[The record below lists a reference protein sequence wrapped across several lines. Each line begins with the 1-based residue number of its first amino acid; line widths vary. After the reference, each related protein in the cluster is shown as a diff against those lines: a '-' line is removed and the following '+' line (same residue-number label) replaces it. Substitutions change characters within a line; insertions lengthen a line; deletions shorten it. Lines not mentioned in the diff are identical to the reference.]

1 MIEQSITY
9 LTAILLGIMLFFSF
23 VVAPSTFR
31 FLNEEYARK
40 FIRGIFPL
48 YYLLNLSISLIV
60 VLLISYLSDF
70 SFKFYLMLSIC
81 ILFFISNFFLMPLIN
96 KFKDNK
102 SDEKSIDIEDE
113 YKFGWSSYSEITN
126 GRFAMI
132 GFLAIILIEFLSQQ
146 SFLKWAGIL

>member
-1 MIEQSITY
+1 MIEQSVNY
-9 LTAILLGIMLFFSF
+9 LISILLGIMIFFSF

-60 VLLISYLSDF
+60 VLLIAYLSDF
-70 SFKFYLMLSIC
+70 NLKFYLMLSIC

-96 KFKDNK
+96 EFKDK
-102 SDEKSIDIEDE
+102 RKEKNFKVSHFISVLI
-113 YKFGWSSYSEITN
+113 N
-126 GRFAMI
+126 MVQML
-132 GFLAIILIEFLSQQ
+132 FLILILVN
-146 SFLKWAGIL
+146 

>member
-1 MIEQSITY
+1 MVEQSITY

-48 YYLLNLSISLIV
+48 YYLLNLSISLIT
-60 VLLISYLSDF
+60 VLLIAYLSDF

-81 ILFFISNFFLMPLIN
+81 VLFFISNFYLMPLIN
-96 KFKDNK
+96 KFKDRRQ
-102 SDEKSIDIEDE
+102 EKYFKMSHFTSVAIN
-113 YKFGWSSYSEITN
+113 FVQ
-126 GRFAMI
+126 MI
-132 GFLAIILIEFLSQQ
+132 FLLIILI
-146 SFLKWAGIL
+146 K

>member
-9 LTAILLGIMLFFSF
+9 LTAILLGVMLFFSF

-60 VLLISYLSDF
+60 VLLIALTSLSSVSDF
-70 SFKFYLMLSIC
+70 SQQQIRDLFQMFYLG
-81 ILFFISNFFLMPLIN
+81 
-96 KFKDNK
+96 KRDNK
-102 SDEKSIDIEDE
+102 IPNSGNAKNKKYIWTSCGVLV
-113 YKFGWSSYSEITN
+113 KKVT
-126 GRFAMI
+126 
-132 GFLAIILIEFLSQQ
+132 
-146 SFLKWAGIL
+146 

>member
-1 MIEQSITY
+1 MIEQSVNY
-9 LTAILLGIMLFFSF
+9 LISILLGIMIFFSF

-60 VLLISYLSDF
+60 VLLIAYLSDF
-70 SFKFYLMLSIC
+70 NLKFYLMLSIC

-96 KFKDNK
+96 KFKDK
-102 SDEKSIDIEDE
+102 RKEK
-113 YKFGWSSYSEITN
+113 KFKVSHFISVLIN
-126 GRFAMI
+126 MMQML
-132 GFLAIILIEFLSQQ
+132 FLILILVN
-146 SFLKWAGIL
+146 

>member
-1 MIEQSITY
+1 
-9 LTAILLGIMLFFSF
+9 MLFFSF

-60 VLLISYLSDF
+60 VLLIAYLSDF
-70 SFKFYLMLSIC
+70 SLKFYLMLSIC

-96 KFKDNK
+96 KFKDNDK
-102 SDEKSIDIEDE
+102 ENYFKISH
-113 YKFGWSSYSEITN
+113 
-126 GRFAMI
+126 FASVLINLVQMI
-132 GFLAIILIEFLSQQ
+132 FLVIILI
-146 SFLKWAGIL
+146 K

>member
-1 MIEQSITY
+1 MIEQSVNY
-9 LTAILLGIMLFFSF
+9 LISILLGIMIFFSF

-60 VLLISYLSDF
+60 VLLIAYLSDF
-70 SFKFYLMLSIC
+70 NLKFYLMLSIC

-96 KFKDNK
+96 KFKDK
-102 SDEKSIDIEDE
+102 RKEKNFKVSHFISVLI
-113 YKFGWSSYSEITN
+113 N
-126 GRFAMI
+126 MMQML
-132 GFLAIILIEFLSQQ
+132 FLILILVN
-146 SFLKWAGIL
+146 

>member
-9 LTAILLGIMLFFSF
+9 LTAILLGVMLFFSF

-60 VLLISYLSDF
+60 VLLIAYLSDF
-70 SFKFYLMLSIC
+70 SLKFYLMLSIC

-96 KFKDNK
+96 KFKDNADGLMQFLRTETYK
-102 SDEKSIDIEDE
+102 LSPDQSKNYDE
-113 YKFGWSSYSEITN
+113 
-126 GRFAMI
+126 
-132 GFLAIILIEFLSQQ
+132 GFDFDA
-146 SFLKWAGIL
+146 

>member
-1 MIEQSITY
+1 MIEQSVNY
-9 LTAILLGIMLFFSF
+9 LISILLGIMIFFSF

-60 VLLISYLSDF
+60 VLLIAYLSDF
-70 SFKFYLMLSIC
+70 NLKFYLMLSIC

-96 KFKDNK
+96 KFKDK
-102 SDEKSIDIEDE
+102 RKEKNFKVLHFISVLI
-113 YKFGWSSYSEITN
+113 N
-126 GRFAMI
+126 MMQML
-132 GFLAIILIEFLSQQ
+132 FLILILVN
-146 SFLKWAGIL
+146 